1 MRRSILAAAV
11 VGVLVGAMAAG
22 GVEGKRPSGVLAGLT
37 VGRPLSLKK
46 LENAYEINVLS
57 EKFPTGEEVAEVG
70 DDFVVVKSLAGYET
84 RIPITSIRAVV
95 WVHLKK

>member
-1 MRRSILAAAV
+1 MRRSVGVAAA

-22 GVEGKRPSGVLAGLT
+22 GVEGKRPGGVFAGLT
-37 VGRPLSLKK
+37 AGRPVSLN
-46 LENAYEINVLS
+46 ERGDVYEINVLS
-57 EKFPTGEEVAEVG
+57 EKFPTGEEVVEVG
-70 DDFVVVKSLAGYET
+70 DDFIVIKSVGGFET